1 MASDPSSQ
9 TQGSSSADRDDEIAA
24 GPNPL
29 SRRASRFF
37 VIASIVFVIAATAGS
52 TYYLVSMTSQ
62 ALNAPV
68 DSTATEMPAD
78 TTMTAPDSLR

>member
-1 MASDPSSQ
+1 MPSDSSSQ
-9 TQGSSSADRDDEIAA
+9 PQGSSSADRNDGIAA
-24 GPNPL
+24 GPSPL
-29 SRRASRFF
+29 SPRASRFF

-62 ALNAPV
+62 ALNTPM
-68 DSTATEMPAD
+68 DSTATEMPTD